1 MNRAPRAE
9 CSDEF
14 NKAASSQREE
24 GLLREVDGKMKN
36 IAEVVNDV
44 KAAVSAI
51 QEDPCK
57 AGLL

>member
-1 MNRAPRAE
+1 MDRAPRAE

-14 NKAASSQREE
+14 NKAASSPREE
-24 GLLREVDGKMKN
+24 GLLREVDGKIKN

-51 QEDPCK
+51 PDIQDDI
-57 AGLL
+57 